1 LTLKKNK
8 KILVYYPL
16 AVYWS
21 VLFVMTSLPS
31 VKFVEKLKIS
41 DKIEHFFAYAVLGLL
56 LTLALHMQNK
66 FERLNSNYGFWS
78 VVIIAI
84 YAALDEIHQ
93 LFIPNRSGEILDW
106 LADFLG
112 ALIAS
117 LLIRKFIKR
126 FSEPVSTELSS

>member
-1 LTLKKNK
+1 
-8 KILVYYPL
+8 
-16 AVYWS
+16 
-21 VLFVMTSLPS
+21 